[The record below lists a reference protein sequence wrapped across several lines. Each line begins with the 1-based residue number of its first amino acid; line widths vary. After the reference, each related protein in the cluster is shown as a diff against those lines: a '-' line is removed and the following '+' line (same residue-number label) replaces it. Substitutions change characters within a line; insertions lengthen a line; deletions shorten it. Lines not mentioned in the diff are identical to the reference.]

1 MKLPKQFD
9 TSRKIVC
16 IQGLGFVGAAMALAV
31 ANARNEL
38 NIPVYNVIGIDVPSE
53 EGYSKVDSVNS
64 SIFPFECCDKKIEQA
79 QREAFVVGNLWA
91 TTNSEYF
98 SIADII
104 VVDVN
109 LDIKYAEDQEPFLE
123 MDSFKSAIHT
133 VGRYMKEDAL
143 LIVET
148 TVPPGTCE
156 KVVYPI
162 IKEEYIKRNIDN
174 SHIFIAHS
182 YERVMPG
189 ENYFDSIVNFW
200 RVYAGI
206 NKDSAD
212 RCQKFL
218 ESIINTNQYP
228 LTRLENTTATES
240 AKVLE
245 NSYRAVNIAF
255 IEEWSR
261 FAEKVGVDLYQVIDA
276 IRMRPTHSNI
286 RQPGFGVGGYCLTKD
301 PYFALLAA
309 NEIFGL
315 DGMDFPFST
324 NAVRVNNRM
333 PLVSLEKIESF
344 FGGSL
349 KEKRLLVLGV
359 SYRQD
364 IGDTRYSPT
373 EIFVREAIAKGAD
386 VVCQDPLVHYWKEMQ
401 MQLDCSIPEF
411 VGYNAI
417 IFAVSHKQYRS
428 IQFGNI
434 EIDSGTLIFDAN
446 CVLSK
451 EQRAN
456 IQARRDLCYMSI
468 GRGMEE
474 KE

>member
-1 MKLPKQFD
+1 MNLPEKFD
-9 TSRKIVC
+9 INRKVVC

-31 ANARNEL
+31 ANARSDQNTP
-38 NIPVYNVIGIDVPSE
+38 IYNVIGIDLPDK
-53 EGYSKVDSVNS
+53 EGYNKVESINNG
-64 SIFPFECCDKKIEQA
+64 IFPFECSDKNIEQA
-79 QREAFVVGNLWA
+79 QREAYAVGNLWA
-91 TTNSEYF
+91 TTDSEYF
-98 SIADII
+98 SVADII

-109 LDIKYAEDQEPFLE
+109 LDIKYAEKQMPFLE
-123 MDSFKSAIHT
+123 MDSFRSAIRT
-133 VGRYMKEDAL
+133 IGKCIKEGAL

-162 IKEEYIKRNIDN
+162 VEEEYEKRGIDKA
-174 SHIFIAHS
+174 HIFIAHS

-206 NKDSAD
+206 NETSAD
-212 RCQKFL
+212 KCQEFL
-218 ESIINTNQYP
+218 ESIISTDQYP

-261 FAEKVGVDLYQVIDA
+261 FAEEVGFDLYQVIDA
-276 IRMRPTHSNI
+276 IRMRPTHSNM

-301 PYFALLAA
+301 PYFAFLAA
-309 NEIFGL
+309 RDLFNL
-315 DGMDFPFST
+315 KGMDFPFST
-324 NAVRVNNRM
+324 NAVKVNNMM
-333 PLVSLEKIESF
+333 PLVSLEKIEQILN
-344 FGGSL
+344 GSL
-349 KEKRLLVLGV
+349 KNKRLLVLGI

-364 IGDTRYSPT
+364 VGDTRYSPA
-373 EIFVREAIAKGAD
+373 EIFVKEALAKEAI
-386 VVCQDPLVHYWKEMQ
+386 VVCQDPLVSYWKEMN
-401 MQLDCSIPEF
+401 MKMDSSIPKF
-411 VGYNAI
+411 TGYNAVV
-417 IFAVSHKQYRS
+417 FAVPHKQYMS
-428 IQFGNI
+428 IKFGDM

-451 EQRAN
+451 EQRTS
-456 IQARRDLCYMSI
+456 IQARQDICFASI
-468 GRGMEE
+468 GRGREE
-474 KE
+474 K